1 MSLTLIIVLVA
12 LVVVLVAAVIL
23 YLHFRKKKM
32 VKEAEEKINQKVEQ
46 SAGKLSN
53 CFGGNDNIVSITQKG
68 SRVTVQLK
76 DISLANKE
84 EINKELSSVMFM
96 NNKVVFVIGSMSEEF
111 SRLLEE
117 NVKKVNS

>member
-1 MSLTLIIVLVA
+1 MSLTLILVLVA
-12 LVVVLVAAVIL
+12 LAVILAAAVIL

-32 VKEAEEKINQKVEQ
+32 IKEAEEKINQKVEQ

-76 DISLANKE
+76 DISLVNKE